1 MELHLIVG
9 ARPNFLKIAS
19 IINAINNHNYNS
31 INFKLVHTGQH
42 FDNNL
47 SQIFFNDLKLPKP
60 DINLNCGGG
69 TAIGQI
75 SKIMI
80 SYENYI
86 KKNIPD
92 FIIVVGDVNS
102 TIACSMVAKS
112 FGVKVVH
119 VEAGIRSFDIS
130 MQEEVNRILTDSITD
145 FAFVTSENAE
155 KNLID
160 SGFKKHNIYF
170 VGNTMVDTL
179 LSNLNRFNKPLLFKK
194 NKLEPNKYFVLTLH
208 RPLNVDDKFKLNE
221 FLNYFDR
228 KLFNYK
234 IVFPIHPRTKKN
246 LNNKLIF
253 KNIIF
258 CEPLSYLEFNY
269 LVNNS
274 FAVITDSGGITEET
288 TIMNIPCLTIR
299 ENTERPETISYGT
312 NELIG
317 DNIKKFNSYFKKL
330 FNGNWKSGKSPKY
343 WDGKTGKRIINK
355 LIELNVE

>member
-155 KNLID
+155 KNLIN
-160 SGFKKHNIYF
+160 SGFKKENIFF

-208 RPLNVDDKFKLNE
+208 RPSNVDDELKLNE

-299 ENTERPETISYGT
+299 ENTERPETISDGT

-317 DNIKKFNSYFKKL
+317 TNIKKFNSYFKKL